1 MKMRRIVIENNG
13 NKLSRQLLSL
23 IDSSRVKNYWDTH
36 IEVVV
41 RGNSVMVS
49 TFCANGYGRKLCNEN
64 HTVVS
69 KSEIPYFSA
78 KKLGLL

>member
-1 MKMRRIVIENNG
+1 MERIVIENNG

-41 RGNSVMVS
+41 RGNSIVVS
-49 TFCANGYGRKLCNEN
+49 TFCVNEYGRKLCNEN
-64 HTVVS
+64 HTEVT
-69 KSEIPYFSA
+69 KSDLPFFVA
-78 KKLGLL
+78 RKLGLV

>member
-1 MKMRRIVIENNG
+1 MKKFVFVNNG

-49 TFCANGYGRKLCNEN
+49 TFCVNEYGRKFCNEN
-64 HTVVS
+64 HTEVT
-69 KSEIPYFSA
+69 KSDLPFFA
-78 KKLGLL
+78 ARKLGLV